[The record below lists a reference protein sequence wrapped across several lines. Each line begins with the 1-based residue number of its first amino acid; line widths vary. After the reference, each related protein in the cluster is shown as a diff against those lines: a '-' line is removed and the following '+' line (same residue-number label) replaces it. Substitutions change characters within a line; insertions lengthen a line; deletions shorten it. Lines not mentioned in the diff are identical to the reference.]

1 VPVQEAVSRKRAS
14 SNQST
19 STSDESSILVD
30 IFRTLDTINLESS
43 TGHDGCAGR
52 DSEGETTGHNDR
64 ASCPRRRKPRTRS
77 GGCDVATTLEGD
89 VGGDGKDSSM
99 GKRQVKDSGTGDGE
113 INRLGVEQLQLAVC
127 GQGGVADVVKVAE
140 GLLVGEEGAVGTG
153 DSNATRDGRASCSV
167 HDIGFKC
174 KAARGGQRTVTRP
187 AATV

>member
-1 VPVQEAVSRKRAS
+1 
-14 SNQST
+14 
-19 STSDESSILVD
+19 
-30 IFRTLDTINLESS
+30 
-43 TGHDGCAGR
+43 
-52 DSEGETTGHNDR
+52 
-64 ASCPRRRKPRTRS
+64 
-77 GGCDVATTLEGD
+77 
-89 VGGDGKDSSM
+89 M

-174 KAARGGQRTVTRP
+174 KAARGGQRTVMRP